1 MKHPME
7 SRIKNILND
16 SAVRRLEECADIRV
30 GYTPSNNENRRSNLA
45 PQVEYQYCIYLLQ
58 PSNID
63 RSGVIEWERLEKIP
77 APQPKTDYSVVDTHA
92 LHEGQVLLCLRGS
105 IRAVHLSYK
114 SLSQK
119 RSLSEMGGRLLAS
132 GAWAVINPKP
142 KILSAAYLCW
152 QLNHPSLIERL
163 KSTQIGSAM
172 PFLKIASIRD
182 LMVTVPSLETQNSI
196 SKIVDLIET
205 TSALETKRTQLL
217 RTMLSSILT
226 TQNPR
231 RGARGVKPNP
241 NGDTSL

>member
-1 MKHPME
+1 
-7 SRIKNILND
+7 
-16 SAVRRLEECADIRV
+16 
-30 GYTPSNNENRRSNLA
+30 
-45 PQVEYQYCIYLLQ
+45 
-58 PSNID
+58 
-63 RSGVIEWERLEKIP
+63 
-77 APQPKTDYSVVDTHA
+77 
-92 LHEGQVLLCLRGS
+92 
-105 IRAVHLSYK
+105 
-114 SLSQK
+114 
-119 RSLSEMGGRLLAS
+119 MGGRLLAS